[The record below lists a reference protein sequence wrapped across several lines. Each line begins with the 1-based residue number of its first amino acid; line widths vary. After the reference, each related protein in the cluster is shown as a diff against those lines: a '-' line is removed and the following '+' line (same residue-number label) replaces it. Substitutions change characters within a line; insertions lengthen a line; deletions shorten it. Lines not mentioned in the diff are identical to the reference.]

1 MIASLST
8 VFAHHGGF
16 GLNLNPLDTNLINL
30 VIVIGVLVWF
40 LKGFL
45 GGMLERRRQTILSE
59 LNDAEERLKSANAAL
74 AQAQQ
79 DLAAAQQK
87 AEQIRADGK
96 ARAEAVR
103 ADSERRT
110 IEDMA
115 RLKQD
120 AVADLNAEAARVS
133 DLLRR
138 EAARQ
143 AIEKALASLPGYAL
157 VALSTRFAPST
168 DPITTLVVAL
178 LPLAPALVL
187 LHLLPL
193 GPLLALDDRPLLAS
207 ARRSLQLVRRRPGTV
222 LVLAAVQLAVLG
234 LAVGVQPL
242 LGVALGLPL
251 AICLGTA
258 ATLRLSREAG
268 Y

>member
-45 GGMLERRRQTILSE
+45 GGMLERRRQSILSE

-74 AQAQQ
+74 VQAQQ

-87 AEQIRADGK
+87 AEQIRADGQ
-96 ARAEAVR
+96 ARAQAVR

-143 AIEKALASLPGYAL
+143 AIENALAALPGK
-157 VALSTRFAPST
+157 
-168 DPITTLVVAL
+168 
-178 LPLAPALVL
+178 
-187 LHLLPL
+187 
-193 GPLLALDDRPLLAS
+193 LDAS
-207 ARRSLQLVRRRPGTV
+207 AQARLIDQSINT
-222 LVLAAVQLAVLG
+222 LG
-234 LAVGVQPL
+234 NA
-242 LGVALGLPL
+242 
-251 AICLGTA
+251 
-258 ATLRLSREAG
+258 
-268 Y
+268 

>member
-1 MIASLST
+1 MMTSFSA

-40 LKGFL
+40 LRGFL
-45 GGMLERRRQTILSE
+45 GGMLERRRQAILAD
-59 LNDAEERLKSANAAL
+59 LNDAEERLKTANAAL

-143 AIEKALASLPGYAL
+143 AIEKALAVLPGKLDESAQ
-157 VALSTRFAPST
+157 TRLIDQS
-168 DPITTLVVAL
+168 INTLGNA
-178 LPLAPALVL
+178 
-187 LHLLPL
+187 
-193 GPLLALDDRPLLAS
+193 
-207 ARRSLQLVRRRPGTV
+207 
-222 LVLAAVQLAVLG
+222 
-234 LAVGVQPL
+234 
-242 LGVALGLPL
+242 
-251 AICLGTA
+251 
-258 ATLRLSREAG
+258 
-268 Y
+268 

>member
-45 GGMLERRRQTILSE
+45 GGMLERRRQSILSE

-87 AEQIRADGK
+87 AEQIRADGQ
-96 ARAEAVR
+96 ARAQAVR

-143 AIEKALASLPGYAL
+143 AIENALAALPGK
-157 VALSTRFAPST
+157 
-168 DPITTLVVAL
+168 
-178 LPLAPALVL
+178 
-187 LHLLPL
+187 
-193 GPLLALDDRPLLAS
+193 LDAS
-207 ARRSLQLVRRRPGTV
+207 AQARLIDQSINT
-222 LVLAAVQLAVLG
+222 LG
-234 LAVGVQPL
+234 NA
-242 LGVALGLPL
+242 
-251 AICLGTA
+251 
-258 ATLRLSREAG
+258 
-268 Y
+268 